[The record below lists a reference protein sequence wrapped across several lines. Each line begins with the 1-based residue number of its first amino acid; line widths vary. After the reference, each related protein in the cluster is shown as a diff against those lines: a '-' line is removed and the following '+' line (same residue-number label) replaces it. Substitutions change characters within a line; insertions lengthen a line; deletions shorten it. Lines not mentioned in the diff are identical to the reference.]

1 MIVTVAEKTPV
12 LGRDVFVA
20 ANATVIG
27 DVVLADR
34 ASVWFGSVL
43 RADVGRIRIGA
54 ESNIQDLSVIHV
66 DSGGFDTLI
75 GAGVT
80 VGHRVVLHGCTVRD
94 FALIGMGS
102 VLLNGCE
109 IGEECIVGAGSLVT
123 VGTRI
128 PPRMLALGSPAK
140 AVRPLKEAELASLRE
155 SAAHYV
161 SYAAMYRP

>member
-1 MIVTVAEKTPV
+1 MIVTVAGKTPL
-12 LGRDVFVA
+12 LGKNVFVA
-20 ANATVIG
+20 GNATLIG
-27 DVVLADR
+27 DVELADG
-34 ASVWFGSVL
+34 ASVWFGCVL
-43 RADVGRIRIGA
+43 RADVGCIRVGR

-66 DSGGFDTLI
+66 DSGGFDTVV

-109 IGEECIVGAGSLVT
+109 IGEESIVGAGSLVT
-123 VGTRI
+123 AGTKI
-128 PPRMLALGSPAK
+128 PPRTLALGSPAR
-140 AVRPLKEAELASLRE
+140 AVRPLKDAELISLRE

-161 SYAAMYRP
+161 SYAALYRP